1 MKALLAIILLMPAIV
16 WAETIKV
23 PKDHFLGISPP
34 CASVADAREKALH
47 DVASQILRTI
57 GASYS
62 VSFTS
67 RATGTTEKVRRTID
81 ERFHYSASGFLVEI
95 ETRIVSQE
103 FECGSM
109 GVVYRMLVHFPKQL
123 ISRMRRLSRGSKV
136 LATRLGGGAY
146 ELREVNGVAC
156 VLTEAAYIV
165 SERNR
170 HANILNYYVMKVSSG
185 GTRKYT
191 KPLREPV
198 ILRNNV
204 AKRIDL
210 TVPNKN
216 SIGDLVLGIR
226 RSIQITLMGTDEVG
240 RPVRVN
246 VSDD

>member
-1 MKALLAIILLMPAIV
+1 LKALLAIILLLPAIV
-16 WAETIKV
+16 WAETISV
-23 PKDHFLGISPP
+23 PKGHFLGISPP
-34 CASVADAREKALH
+34 CASIANAREKALH

-67 RATGTTEKVRRTID
+67 RATGTMEKVSWTFD
-81 ERFHYSASGFLVEI
+81 ERFHYSASGFLAEI

-103 FECGSM
+103 FERGSM
-109 GVVYRMLVHFPKQL
+109 GVVYRMLVYFPKQL
-123 ISRMRRLSRGSKV
+123 ISRMRQLSRGSKV
-136 LATRLGGGAY
+136 LASKVGGGVY

-156 VLTEAAYIV
+156 VLTEAAYVV

-185 GTRKYT
+185 GTQRYS
-191 KPLREPV
+191 KPLRAPV

-204 AKRIDL
+204 AKRINL
-210 TVPNKN
+210 IVPNKN
-216 SIGDLVLGIR
+216 SVGDLVLGTR

-246 VSDD
+246 VAD